1 MSVRSHRLKVEEKK
15 LLRKVLK
22 SIIVVFLGG
31 FLILYVGL
39 PTLAKV
45 ILLFTR
51 SDRVST
57 QNETADYL
65 FPPTLETSF
74 EATNT
79 AKISLSGTGK
89 AESTIKIFVN
99 SEEQAKILTAKDG
112 SYLAKN
118 ISLKEG
124 DNSIFAV
131 NILDNK
137 ESSPSDH
144 VLIVYKKEPPK
155 LDISSPKNE
164 EKISGDSEDISIIG
178 ETDQDNR
185 VTINDRTVIV
195 ESTGRFNFLVRL
207 NSGENI
213 FKIRALDN
221 AGNETNQELKVYR

>member
-39 PTLAKV
+39 PALAKV

-137 ESSPSDH
+137 ESSPSSH

-164 EKISGDSEDISIIG
+164 EKISGDSEEISIRG
-178 ETDQDNR
+178 ETDHDNR

-207 NSGENI
+207 YSGENI
-213 FKIRALDN
+213 FQIRALDN